1 MLQSEH
7 QPGGIPQR
15 LKVYGYVDTNLD
27 PRKSRPCVIAA
38 QALSEAGGLV
48 QDTLQPG
55 GVKLFKPREAINPEL
70 SKTIS
75 GLAWSLLEVWLLNQV
90 LRHRGSELEEIL
102 LGSHGD
108 HECQ

>member
-1 MLQSEH
+1 
-7 QPGGIPQR
+7 
-15 LKVYGYVDTNLD
+15 
-27 PRKSRPCVIAA
+27 
-38 QALSEAGGLV
+38 
-48 QDTLQPG
+48 
-55 GVKLFKPREAINPEL
+55 LFTPREAINPAL